1 MRLKVNGT
9 DEEIT
14 GIESITMIDLLTKRD
29 VNPEMV
35 SVEVNDRILKKEEF
49 TTTLLKEGD
58 RVEFLY
64 FMGGGCR
71 GL

>member
-1 MRLKVNGT
+1 MKLKVNGNN
-9 DEEIT
+9 EEIA
-14 GIESITMIDLLTKRD
+14 GIESIAVIDLLVKRD

-49 TTTLLKEGD
+49 TSTLINEGD

-64 FMGGGCR
+64 FMGGGC
-71 GL
+71 